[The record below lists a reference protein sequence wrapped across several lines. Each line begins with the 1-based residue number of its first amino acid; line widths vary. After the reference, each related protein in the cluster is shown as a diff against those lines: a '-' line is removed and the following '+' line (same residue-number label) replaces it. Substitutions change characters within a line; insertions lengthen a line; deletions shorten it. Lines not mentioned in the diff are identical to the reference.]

1 MIDGY
6 IKNSRLTIIV
16 KPNSSKNEITGYD
29 REREAIKVNIKAAAE
44 DNKANIEVIKFFSKL
59 TKKKVRIVLGLTG
72 KKKIIEIA

>member
-29 REREAIKVNIKAAAE
+29 REREAIKA
-44 DNKANIEVIKFFSKL
+44 IE
-59 TKKKVRIVLGLTG
+59 T
-72 KKKIIEIA
+72 IIN